1 MAARLNAGNVSH
13 RYSRRSRHGPMS
25 EINVTPLVDVMLVL
39 LIVFMVTAPLLNSGV
54 ELTLPKSEAP
64 PLNQPEEPLVIS
76 VDKTGAIFIQETAVT
91 LETLAPRLLAITEN
105 KPDTTIYVR
114 GDQSIN
120 YGRMIEVMGLL
131 TGFGFTKLSLV
142 TEAADKP
149 PAPAGETQGN

>member
-1 MAARLNAGNVSH
+1 M
-13 RYSRRSRHGPMS
+13 
-25 EINVTPLVDVMLVL
+25 
-39 LIVFMVTAPLLNSGV
+39 
-54 ELTLPKSEAP
+54 
-64 PLNQPEEPLVIS
+64 IS

-131 TGFGFTKLSLV
+131 TGSGFTKLSLV

-149 PAPAGETQGN
+149 PAPSGETQGN